1 MPYIIG
7 TMFYPSHKQGDI
19 TKRYIEITGN
29 YPPDESLY
37 EQLGAPVRTK
47 ENGVVVM
54 SIWEIKKG
62 KMDEALLRLGKFYFE
77 FIDIE
82 EYEYTLRVW
91 HTFQEAVAIGG
102 LKLPE

>member
-1 MPYIIG
+1 
-7 TMFYPSHKQGDI
+7 
-19 TKRYIEITGN
+19 
-29 YPPDESLY
+29 
-37 EQLGAPVRTK
+37 
-47 ENGVVVM
+47 M